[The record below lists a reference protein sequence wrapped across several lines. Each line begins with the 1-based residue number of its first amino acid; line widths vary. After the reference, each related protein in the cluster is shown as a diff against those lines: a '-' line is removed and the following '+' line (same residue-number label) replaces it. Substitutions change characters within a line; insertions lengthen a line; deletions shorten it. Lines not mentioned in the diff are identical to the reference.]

1 MRYMNTRRPELEPHL
16 PVPVAR
22 VDHPTMHLRKE
33 RVLGHV
39 YVDMAS
45 MLIWVWYMLVMVSGR
60 AGLHGAE
67 AADTSAN
74 YGLYGSPDPGMRT
87 VSFDSYHD
95 EHCPPIQSAILT
107 AFWSQR

>member
-1 MRYMNTRRPELEPHL
+1 MRYMNTRRPELEPLL

-39 YVDMAS
+39 YVDMAP
-45 MLIWVWYMLVMVSGR
+45 MLICVWYMLVMVSGR

-67 AADTSAN
+67 AANRAAN
-74 YGLYGSPDPGMRT
+74 YGLYGSPDPGM
-87 VSFDSYHD
+87 S
-95 EHCPPIQSAILT
+95 
-107 AFWSQR
+107 